1 MSQAKYAKELT
12 SIFESKFDLDF
23 KIPIVFVDSHYNQSV
38 PEEASAFKKETAK
51 LWKTSLNKRPFQ
63 CLSRGEMQAKLREE
77 KRDLAEE
84 RRRWIKSNF

>member
-23 KIPIVFVDSHYNQSV
+23 KIPIVFVDSHFNQSV
-38 PEEASAFKKETAK
+38 PQEAAAFKKETAK

-77 KRDLAEE
+77 KQDLAEE
-84 RRRWIKSNF
+84 RRRWTK

>member
-1 MSQAKYAKELT
+1 MTQAKYAKELT

-23 KIPIVFVDSHYNQSV
+23 KIPIVFVDSHYNRSV
-38 PEEASAFKKETAK
+38 PEEAAAFNKETSK

-84 RRRWIKSNF
+84 RRR